1 MSVVTSQKTY
11 LGLAAF
17 HAVDAVACAAQVAPV
32 REILDRVGVPEGVRP
47 VFPAIKAAAAV
58 GLLSV
63 RWFPALAR
71 LTTAM
76 LTLYFIVAIG
86 AHVRARDT
94 AANAVPAAAFLALFA
109 AMTAAGPERAAS
121 ARGA

>member
-1 MSVVTSQKTY
+1 MSAVTSQKTY

-17 HAVDAVACAAQVAPV
+17 HAADAVACAAQVAPIK
-32 REILDRVGVPEGVRP
+32 EILDRLGVPQGVRP
-47 VFPAIKAAAAV
+47 VFPVVKAAAAV
-58 GLLSV
+58 GLASV

-76 LTLYFIVAIG
+76 LTLYFALAIG

-94 AANAVPAAAFLALFA
+94 AANSVPAVAFLALFA
-109 AMTAAGPERAAS
+109 AMTAKGPDPGPGAA
-121 ARGA
+121 